1 MLNYTVLIL
10 CKPVVFITF
19 NNFYIYFIG
28 KKDKTKNEYKRQM
41 CGFFFY
47 SSTRQIYIYTN
58 IGTKPEYS
66 QDAVHQ

>member
-1 MLNYTVLIL
+1 MLNYTVLIS

-28 KKDKTKNEYKRQM
+28 KKTKQKMNIKDK
-41 CGFFFY
+41 CVFFY
-47 SSTRQIYIYTN
+47 NSIRQIYIYTN
-58 IGTKPEYS
+58 IGTKSEYS